1 MLSNVFSNLKNT
13 LFTKRTL
20 IVLLSAI
27 VLVGVS
33 YYFYKNY
40 VLPRIEPSF
49 VQNNEFVK
57 GDKNSEAEIMLFYVD
72 WCPHCKTAKPIWE
85 EVKEKYNGKNI
96 NNTTLYFKEI
106 DCEKNEDLADKYNI
120 NGYPTIKLIKENEI
134 VNFDAKPS
142 EKTLTQFINSTL

>member
-33 YYFYKNY
+33 YYFYNNY
-40 VLPRIEPSF
+40 VLPRIQPSF

-57 GDKNSEAEIMLFYVD
+57 DDKNSEAEIMLFYVD

-96 NNTTLYFKEI
+96 NNTTLYFKEV

-120 NGYPTIKLIKENEI
+120 NGYPTIKLVKENEI

-142 EKTLTQFINSTL
+142 EKTLTQFIHSTL

>member
-33 YYFYKNY
+33 YYFYNNY

>member
-33 YYFYKNY
+33 YYFYNNY

-120 NGYPTIKLIKENEI
+120 NGYPTIKLVKENEI

>member
-33 YYFYKNY
+33 YYFYNNY
-40 VLPRIEPSF
+40 VLPRIQPSF

-57 GDKNSEAEIMLFYVD
+57 DDKNSEAEIMLFYVD

-96 NNTTLYFKEI
+96 NNTTLYFKEV

-120 NGYPTIKLIKENEI
+120 NGYPTIKLVKENEI

-142 EKTLTQFINSTL
+142 EKTLTQFIHSTI

>member
-33 YYFYKNY
+33 YYFYNNY

-120 NGYPTIKLIKENEI
+120 NGYPTIKLVKENEI

-142 EKTLTQFINSTL
+142 EKTLTQFIHSTL